1 MGRIEILN
9 ENRDLE
15 VVYFNIPHIV
25 RKHWGDH
32 FVSQYR

>member
-9 ENRDLE
+9 EDRELE
-15 VVYFNIPHIV
+15 VVYFTIPQIV